1 MKGRVCPDCAHTS
14 SWAINMPVVLTL
26 CEVMCMNCVWN
37 LITGIKQPSLRRMT
51 PRQMPRFHW
60 GLDLVDLPLF
70 VFPSQKK
77 KKKKKVS
84 TFAIKAFFKKMHFYM
99 LCWWIVSTVC
109 VHMQLTDLQ
118 VEWTSLLLVSQ
129 FRGTCHRGISIRID
143 GSAVA
148 AHGRQF
154 YPLQHCSQHGLSSH
168 RAVVLLKVFWA
179 VLFVFFYSES
189 VFFQASQVHL

>member
-1 MKGRVCPDCAHTS
+1 
-14 SWAINMPVVLTL
+14 
-26 CEVMCMNCVWN
+26 
-37 LITGIKQPSLRRMT
+37 
-51 PRQMPRFHW
+51 
-60 GLDLVDLPLF
+60 
-70 VFPSQKK
+70 
-77 KKKKKVS
+77 
-84 TFAIKAFFKKMHFYM
+84 M

-154 YPLQHCSQHGLSSH
+154 YPLQHCSQRGLSSH

-179 VLFVFFYSES
+179 FLFVCFLLWKCVFPSFSGPSLKHPTWCILTWSEYDWTHQHCWGEKANS
-189 VFFQASQVHL
+189 CGQVGLVMRKARYY